1 MKNIRFDF
9 TCSRQV
15 PLYAHLCNQY
25 LHYDALNINI
35 GCDGQNN
42 VGQHSYFI
50 EALGEQAQLEQLAD
64 AIATDFL
71 ISAWLIDSSIKVI
84 DEHQGSK
91 TLLSYPQS
99 DSNQALT
106 PFCQHCYPLI
116 GDNQSA
122 KFGALDLACPYC
134 KGETL
139 LTPAQKALT
148 LSDIHAMVQDL
159 LTQGLSTQNLPTQ
172 DLPTQV
178 TLTLAAADNL
188 QLSLTPFNESLGGRP
203 QLLICNPNTLNAHFC
218 LNDVQV
224 LALSS
229 IEKPFICARPT
240 QEHDKL
246 NAPLYEICFAYSRV
260 TLVLAEVLRQK
271 GIDWIYIQ
279 GQYQRP
285 QLAWIDGAWAQIC
298 SEGVDS
304 VAVQNL
310 IAPEPLRETVIFH
323 GYQAKWQASKR
334 SRSRLQQGE
343 LSVVAL
349 PHTPKVKSFTVESDY
364 FESNNIESTDFESAV
379 VKEITDFDDND
390 TENHTIADAAL
401 FSALLNGKFTSHKP
415 AKNAAVIYLSH
426 SHASQIVTC
435 DSKGDTELFF
445 ALPEL
450 PDNGYEIFHQLDNSP
465 QNAVAQKF
473 KHLFPGD
480 YLTLLS
486 LKLHG
491 RRDNLQSLWAIAAI
505 LMGLNPQEETQSQ
518 EWLSDALM
526 AAAMRYHGANAPR
539 IDYPLTKGEAHRS
552 LNWCKTLGSLLSFRI
567 AGNDDPSQL
576 AFAMQ
581 DSLADYLANW
591 LEHIDL
597 NIGVHNIALAGNEL
611 VNETL
616 CKRISLRLGKN
627 FPLVINRSLDVDGN
641 NLAVGALY
649 VKQRRLNSHA

>member
-25 LHYDALNINI
+25 LNYDALNISI
-35 GCDGQNN
+35 GCDGQHDF
-42 VGQHSYFI
+42 GQHSYFI
-50 EALGEQAQLEQLAD
+50 EAQGEQTQLEQLAD
-64 AIATDFL
+64 AIAADFL
-71 ISAWLIDSSIKVI
+71 ISAWLIDSSIKAI
-84 DEHQGSK
+84 DEPQGGK
-91 TLLSYPQS
+91 TLLPFPQS
-99 DSNQALT
+99 GSSPAIV

-122 KFGALDLACPYC
+122 KFGTLDLICPCC
-134 KGETL
+134 KGETQ

-148 LSDIHAMVQDL
+148 LSDIKALAQGL
-159 LTQGLSTQNLPTQ
+159 LTQGP
-172 DLPTQV
+172 
-178 TLTLAAADNL
+178 LTLAAADDL
-188 QLSLTPFNESLGGRP
+188 QISLTPFEQPLSERP

-218 LNDVQV
+218 LNDAQV

-229 IEKPFICARPT
+229 IEKPLICARPT

-246 NAPLYEICFAYSRV
+246 SAPLYDICFAYSRV
-260 TLVLAEVLRQK
+260 ILVLGEVLRQK
-271 GIDWIYIQ
+271 GVDWVYIK
-279 GQYQRP
+279 GPHNRP
-285 QLAWIDGAWAQIC
+285 KLAWVDGAWAQIA
-298 SEGVDS
+298 SHDLGS
-304 VAVQNL
+304 TQAQTKHF
-310 IAPEPLRETVIFH
+310 IAPEPLREKVSLH
-323 GYQAKWQASKR
+323 GYQAQWQAAKR
-334 SRSRLQQGE
+334 SRSHQGE
-343 LSVVAL
+343 LSVAVLAQSSEAAHAANTFAANAGADNTGVTNGEIEHAGT
-349 PHTPKVKSFTVESDY
+349 PHAS
-364 FESNNIESTDFESAV
+364 
-379 VKEITDFDDND
+379 D

-401 FSALLNGKFTSHKP
+401 FSALLKGKFTSHRQ

-426 SHASQIVTC
+426 THASQIVTC
-435 DSKGDTELFF
+435 DNKGDTELFF

-450 PDNGYEIFHQLDNSP
+450 PDNGYEIFHQLDSSP
-465 QNAVAQKF
+465 QKAVAQKF
-473 KHLFPGD
+473 KSLFPED
-480 YLTLLS
+480 YLKLLS

-505 LMGLNPQEETQSQ
+505 LIGLNTQEETQSQ
-518 EWLSDALM
+518 ARLSDALM

-552 LNWCKTLGSLLSFRI
+552 LNWCKTLGTILSFRI

-581 DSLADYLANW
+581 DSLADYLSNW

-597 NIGVHNIALAGNEL
+597 NIGVHNVALAGNEL
-611 VNETL
+611 TNETL

-627 FPLVINRSLDVDGN
+627 FPLVVNRSLDLDGD

-649 VKQRRLNSHA
+649 VKQRQLNAHD

>member
-25 LHYDALNINI
+25 LNYDELNISI
-35 GCDGQNN
+35 GCDGQHSSGQYSA
-42 VGQHSYFI
+42 GQHDFGPQSYFI
-50 EALGEQAQLEQLAD
+50 EAQGEQNQLEQLAD
-64 AIATDFL
+64 AIAADFL

-84 DEHQGSK
+84 DEPQGSK
-91 TLLSYPQS
+91 TLLPFPQS
-99 DSNQALT
+99 GSSPAIV

-122 KFGALDLACPYC
+122 KFGTLDLICPCC
-134 KGETL
+134 KGETQ
-139 LTPAQKALT
+139 LTSAQKALT
-148 LSDIHAMVQDL
+148 LSDIKAMAQGL
-159 LTQGLSTQNLPTQ
+159 LTQGP
-172 DLPTQV
+172 
-178 TLTLAAADNL
+178 LTLAAADNL
-188 QLSLTPFNESLGGRP
+188 QISLTPFEQPLSERP

-218 LNDVQV
+218 LNDAQV

-229 IEKPFICARPT
+229 IEKPLICARPT

-246 NAPLYEICFAYSRV
+246 SAPLYDICFAYSRV
-260 TLVLAEVLRQK
+260 ILVLGEVLRQK
-271 GIDWIYIQ
+271 GVDWVYIK
-279 GQYQRP
+279 GPHNRP
-285 QLAWIDGAWAQIC
+285 KLAWVDGAWAQIA
-298 SEGVDS
+298 SHDLS
-304 VAVQNL
+304 STQVQTKHF
-310 IAPEPLRETVIFH
+310 IAPEPLREKVSFH
-323 GYQAKWQASKR
+323 GYQAQWQAAKR
-334 SRSRLQQGE
+334 SRSHQGE
-343 LSVVAL
+343 LSVAILTQVPSSEDSDIHCTSML
-349 PHTPKVKSFTVESDY
+349 SDNNQNTV
-364 FESNNIESTDFESAV
+364 N
-379 VKEITDFDDND
+379 
-390 TENHTIADAAL
+390 TENHTLADAAL
-401 FSALLNGKFTSHKP
+401 FSALLNGKFTSHKQ

-426 SHASQIVTC
+426 THASQIVTC
-435 DSKGDTELFF
+435 DNKGDTELFF

-465 QNAVAQKF
+465 QKAVAQKF
-473 KHLFPGD
+473 KSLFPED
-480 YLTLLS
+480 YLKLLS

-505 LMGLNPQEETQSQ
+505 LIGLNTQEETQSQ
-518 EWLSDALM
+518 ARLSDALM

-552 LNWCKTLGSLLSFRI
+552 LNWCKTLGTVLSFRI

-581 DSLADYLANW
+581 DSLADYLSNW
-591 LEHIDL
+591 IEHIDL

-611 VNETL
+611 INETL

-627 FPLVINRSLDVDGN
+627 FPLVINRSLDLDGD

-649 VKQRRLNSHA
+649 VKQRQLNAHD